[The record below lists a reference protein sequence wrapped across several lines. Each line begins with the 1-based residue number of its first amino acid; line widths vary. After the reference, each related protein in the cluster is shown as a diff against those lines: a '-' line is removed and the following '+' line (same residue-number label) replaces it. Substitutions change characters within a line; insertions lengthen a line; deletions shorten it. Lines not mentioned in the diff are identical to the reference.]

1 MGPFVQVVLGQ
12 IISLFGNAALRF
24 VLPLILLRQTGSA
37 AVYGAATA
45 LALLPALA
53 GTLAG
58 GVLADRCRKARLMV
72 VLDLAAAGLA
82 LGAAASADNLPTVLW
97 APAALCALYALQ
109 GLYQPVVRAS
119 LPLLRTGDRLVQGN
133 AVIQLVD
140 TLDELLGPLLGSVLL
155 GVMGLR
161 PLLVLCGACFAASAL
176 LEWQIRIPGD
186 RPQPRTQGKPDFAA
200 DLRESLTYLYHSR
213 PELLRLAGIMALV
226 NLVEIPAVVVGIP
239 VVIVQYLGQSD
250 AVLGAVQAVLSV
262 GGLAGGALAGRSRH
276 PLSDRQALGLLLG
289 IAGLCAAMGVVLWVP
304 PLACGGVA
312 LCGFGVM
319 AAAMRFN
326 VWFFARLQAV
336 LPQAQLGRVTGCTM
350 ALASLTQPVGQAV
363 YGVLFD
369 VFSAC
374 PAGVLLGAGAL
385 SAVFLTGAMRHTFV
399 RSGTRSSAKAT
410 APDTRGA
417 AIEVPLFTTYSFLLL
432 PGAQEMRRFPGA
444 TRSGL
449 QTQSRVGPHP
459 EIPLLGSSRSPA
471 PTVITFLLLPGAVIL
486 PGAGPRF
493 PAAVTTVIPSSQ
505 ARSTACTSRSSTVF
519 SCSVV
524 PTEIFKM
531 RILSLIRSLHTQ
543 SIAARISCFLPF
555 PLRSRIFT
563 TTNRH
568 PGAAPWY
575 FPPDALP
582 LPPRIPQ
589 TCVPCPL
596 SS

>member
-119 LPLLRTGDRLVQGN
+119 LPLLLAGDRLVQGN

-140 TLDELLGPLLGSVLL
+140 TLDELLGPLLGSALL
-155 GVMGLR
+155 GVMGLG

-239 VVIVQYLGQSD
+239 VVIVQYLG
-250 AVLGAVQAVLSV
+250 
-262 GGLAGGALAGRSRH
+262 
-276 PLSDRQALGLLLG
+276 LLMG

-374 PAGVLLGAGAL
+374 PAGVLLGAGAV
-385 SAVFLTGAMRHTFV
+385 SAVFLTGAMRHETEK
-399 RSGTRSSAKAT
+399 R
-410 APDTRGA
+410 
-417 AIEVPLFTTYSFLLL
+417 
-432 PGAQEMRRFPGA
+432 PG
-444 TRSGL
+444 
-449 QTQSRVGPHP
+449 
-459 EIPLLGSSRSPA
+459 
-471 PTVITFLLLPGAVIL
+471 
-486 PGAGPRF
+486 
-493 PAAVTTVIPSSQ
+493 
-505 ARSTACTSRSSTVF
+505 
-519 SCSVV
+519 
-524 PTEIFKM
+524 
-531 RILSLIRSLHTQ
+531 
-543 SIAARISCFLPF
+543 
-555 PLRSRIFT
+555 
-563 TTNRH
+563 
-568 PGAAPWY
+568 
-575 FPPDALP
+575 
-582 LPPRIPQ
+582 
-589 TCVPCPL
+589 
-596 SS
+596 

>member
-82 LGAAASADNLPTVLW
+82 LGAAASADDLPVVLW

-119 LPLLRTGDRLVQGN
+119 LPLLLAGDRLVQGN

-140 TLDELLGPLLGSVLL
+140 TLDELLG
-155 GVMGLR
+155 

-186 RPQPRTQGKPDFAA
+186 RPQPRTQRKPDFAA

-250 AVLGAVQAVLSV
+250 VVLGAVQAVLSV

-276 PLSDRQALGLLLG
+276 RLSDRQALGLLLG
-289 IAGLCAAMGVVLWVP
+289 IAGLCAAMGAALWVP

-326 VWFFARLQAV
+326 VWFFARLQTV

-363 YGVLFD
+363 YRVLFD

-374 PAGVLLGAGAL
+374 PAGVLLGAGAV
-385 SAVFLTGAMRHTFV
+385 SAVFLTGAMRHETEK
-399 RSGTRSSAKAT
+399 R
-410 APDTRGA
+410 
-417 AIEVPLFTTYSFLLL
+417 
-432 PGAQEMRRFPGA
+432 PG
-444 TRSGL
+444 
-449 QTQSRVGPHP
+449 
-459 EIPLLGSSRSPA
+459 
-471 PTVITFLLLPGAVIL
+471 
-486 PGAGPRF
+486 
-493 PAAVTTVIPSSQ
+493 
-505 ARSTACTSRSSTVF
+505 
-519 SCSVV
+519 
-524 PTEIFKM
+524 
-531 RILSLIRSLHTQ
+531 
-543 SIAARISCFLPF
+543 
-555 PLRSRIFT
+555 
-563 TTNRH
+563 
-568 PGAAPWY
+568 
-575 FPPDALP
+575 
-582 LPPRIPQ
+582 
-589 TCVPCPL
+589 
-596 SS
+596 

>member
-82 LGAAASADNLPTVLW
+82 WGATASADDLPTVLW

-119 LPLLRTGDRLVQGN
+119 LPLLLAGDRLVQGN

-140 TLDELLGPLLGSVLL
+140 TLDELLG
-155 GVMGLR
+155 

-186 RPQPRTQGKPDFAA
+186 RPQPRTQRKPDFAA

-276 PLSDRQALGLLLG
+276 PLSDRQALGLLMG

-304 PLACGGVA
+304 PLAYGGVA

-326 VWFFARLQAV
+326 VWFFARLQTV

-374 PAGVLLGAGAL
+374 PAGVLLGAGAV
-385 SAVFLTGAMRHTFV
+385 SAVFLTGAIRHETEK
-399 RSGTRSSAKAT
+399 R
-410 APDTRGA
+410 
-417 AIEVPLFTTYSFLLL
+417 
-432 PGAQEMRRFPGA
+432 PG
-444 TRSGL
+444 
-449 QTQSRVGPHP
+449 
-459 EIPLLGSSRSPA
+459 
-471 PTVITFLLLPGAVIL
+471 
-486 PGAGPRF
+486 
-493 PAAVTTVIPSSQ
+493 
-505 ARSTACTSRSSTVF
+505 
-519 SCSVV
+519 
-524 PTEIFKM
+524 
-531 RILSLIRSLHTQ
+531 
-543 SIAARISCFLPF
+543 
-555 PLRSRIFT
+555 
-563 TTNRH
+563 
-568 PGAAPWY
+568 
-575 FPPDALP
+575 
-582 LPPRIPQ
+582 
-589 TCVPCPL
+589 
-596 SS
+596 

>member
-58 GVLADRCRKARLMV
+58 GVLADRCCKARLMV

-82 LGAAASADNLPTVLW
+82 LGAAASADDLPVVLW

-119 LPLLRTGDRLVQGN
+119 LPLLLSGDRLVQGN

-140 TLDELLGPLLGSVLL
+140 TLDELLGPLLGSALL
-155 GVMGLR
+155 GVMGLG

-186 RPQPRTQGKPDFAA
+186 RPQPRTQRKPDFAA

-239 VVIVQYLGQSD
+239 VMIVQYLGQSD
-250 AVLGAVQAVLSV
+250 VVLGAVQAVLSV

-312 LCGFGVM
+312 LVWGDGRRYAVQCVVLCPAADG
-319 AAAMRFN
+319 AAAGT
-326 VWFFARLQAV
+326 AGPGDRLYNGAGQPDPAGG
-336 LPQAQLGRVTGCTM
+336 AGRVRGTVRCVFRLSGGRAAGCRCR
-350 ALASLTQPVGQAV
+350 VG
-363 YGVLFD
+363 GVSD
-369 VFSAC
+369 R
-374 PAGVLLGAGAL
+374 
-385 SAVFLTGAMRHTFV
+385 RHT
-399 RSGTRSSAKAT
+399 
-410 APDTRGA
+410 P
-417 AIEVPLFTTYSFLLL
+417 
-432 PGAQEMRRFPGA
+432 
-444 TRSGL
+444 
-449 QTQSRVGPHP
+449 
-459 EIPLLGSSRSPA
+459 
-471 PTVITFLLLPGAVIL
+471 
-486 PGAGPRF
+486 
-493 PAAVTTVIPSSQ
+493 
-505 ARSTACTSRSSTVF
+505 
-519 SCSVV
+519 
-524 PTEIFKM
+524 
-531 RILSLIRSLHTQ
+531 
-543 SIAARISCFLPF
+543 
-555 PLRSRIFT
+555 
-563 TTNRH
+563 
-568 PGAAPWY
+568 
-575 FPPDALP
+575 
-582 LPPRIPQ
+582 
-589 TCVPCPL
+589 
-596 SS
+596 

>member
-82 LGAAASADNLPTVLW
+82 LGAAASADDLPTVLW

-119 LPLLRTGDRLVQGN
+119 LPLLLAGDRLVQGN

-140 TLDELLGPLLGSVLL
+140 TLDELLG
-155 GVMGLR
+155 

-186 RPQPRTQGKPDFAA
+186 RPQPRTQRKPDFAA

-276 PLSDRQALGLLLG
+276 PLSDRQALGLLMG
-289 IAGLCAAMGVVLWVP
+289 IAGLCAAMGAALWVP

-374 PAGVLLGAGAL
+374 PAGVLLGAGAV
-385 SAVFLTGAMRHTFV
+385 SAVFLTGAMRQETEK
-399 RSGTRSSAKAT
+399 R
-410 APDTRGA
+410 
-417 AIEVPLFTTYSFLLL
+417 
-432 PGAQEMRRFPGA
+432 PG
-444 TRSGL
+444 
-449 QTQSRVGPHP
+449 
-459 EIPLLGSSRSPA
+459 
-471 PTVITFLLLPGAVIL
+471 
-486 PGAGPRF
+486 
-493 PAAVTTVIPSSQ
+493 
-505 ARSTACTSRSSTVF
+505 
-519 SCSVV
+519 
-524 PTEIFKM
+524 
-531 RILSLIRSLHTQ
+531 
-543 SIAARISCFLPF
+543 
-555 PLRSRIFT
+555 
-563 TTNRH
+563 
-568 PGAAPWY
+568 
-575 FPPDALP
+575 
-582 LPPRIPQ
+582 
-589 TCVPCPL
+589 
-596 SS
+596 

>member
-140 TLDELLGPLLGSVLL
+140 TLDELLGPLL
-155 GVMGLR
+155 
-161 PLLVLCGACFAASAL
+161 VLCGACFAASAL

-200 DLRESLTYLYHSR
+200 DLRESLTDLYHSR

-326 VWFFARLQAV
+326 VWFFARLQTV

-374 PAGVLLGAGAL
+374 PAGVLLGAGAV
-385 SAVFLTGAMRHTFV
+385 SAVFLTGAMRHETEK
-399 RSGTRSSAKAT
+399 R
-410 APDTRGA
+410 
-417 AIEVPLFTTYSFLLL
+417 
-432 PGAQEMRRFPGA
+432 PG
-444 TRSGL
+444 
-449 QTQSRVGPHP
+449 
-459 EIPLLGSSRSPA
+459 
-471 PTVITFLLLPGAVIL
+471 
-486 PGAGPRF
+486 
-493 PAAVTTVIPSSQ
+493 
-505 ARSTACTSRSSTVF
+505 
-519 SCSVV
+519 
-524 PTEIFKM
+524 
-531 RILSLIRSLHTQ
+531 
-543 SIAARISCFLPF
+543 
-555 PLRSRIFT
+555 
-563 TTNRH
+563 
-568 PGAAPWY
+568 
-575 FPPDALP
+575 
-582 LPPRIPQ
+582 
-589 TCVPCPL
+589 
-596 SS
+596 

>member
-82 LGAAASADNLPTVLW
+82 LGAAASADDLPTVLW

-119 LPLLRTGDRLVQGN
+119 LPLLLAGDRLVQGN

-140 TLDELLGPLLGSVLL
+140 TLDELLGPLLGSALL
-155 GVMGLR
+155 GVMGLG

-186 RPQPRTQGKPDFAA
+186 RPQPRTQRKPDFAA
-200 DLRESLTYLYHSR
+200 DLRESLIYLYHSR

-250 AVLGAVQAVLSV
+250 VVLGAVQAVLSV

-289 IAGLCAAMGVVLWVP
+289 IAGLCAAMGARALGTTACLRRGGPVRVWGDGRRHAVQCVVLCP
-304 PLACGGVA
+304 AAGG
-312 LCGFGVM
+312 
-319 AAAMRFN
+319 AAAGT
-326 VWFFARLQAV
+326 AGPGDRLYNGA
-336 LPQAQLGRVTGCTM
+336 G
-350 ALASLTQPVGQAV
+350 QP
-363 YGVLFD
+363 D
-369 VFSAC
+369 
-374 PAGVLLGAGAL
+374 PAGRAGCVRGTVRCVFRL
-385 SAVFLTGAMRHTFV
+385 SGRACCW
-399 RSGTRSSAKAT
+399 
-410 APDTRGA
+410 
-417 AIEVPLFTTYSFLLL
+417 
-432 PGAQEMRRFPGA
+432 
-444 TRSGL
+444 
-449 QTQSRVGPHP
+449 GP
-459 EIPLLGSSRSPA
+459 
-471 PTVITFLLLPGAVIL
+471 
-486 PGAGPRF
+486 
-493 PAAVTTVIPSSQ
+493 
-505 ARSTACTSRSSTVF
+505 
-519 SCSVV
+519 
-524 PTEIFKM
+524 
-531 RILSLIRSLHTQ
+531 
-543 SIAARISCFLPF
+543 
-555 PLRSRIFT
+555 
-563 TTNRH
+563 
-568 PGAAPWY
+568 
-575 FPPDALP
+575 
-582 LPPRIPQ
+582 
-589 TCVPCPL
+589 VPCRRCF
-596 SS
+596 

>member
-1 MGPFVQVVLGQ
+1 MGPFVQVVLGR

-119 LPLLRTGDRLVQGN
+119 LPLLLAGDRLVQGN

-140 TLDELLGPLLGSVLL
+140 TLDELLG
-155 GVMGLR
+155 

-186 RPQPRTQGKPDFAA
+186 RPQPRTQRKPDFAA

-250 AVLGAVQAVLSV
+250 VVLGAVQAVLSV

-289 IAGLCAAMGVVLWVP
+289 IAGLCAAMGAALWVP

-385 SAVFLTGAMRHTFV
+385 SAAFLTGAIRHETEK
-399 RSGTRSSAKAT
+399 R
-410 APDTRGA
+410 
-417 AIEVPLFTTYSFLLL
+417 
-432 PGAQEMRRFPGA
+432 PG
-444 TRSGL
+444 
-449 QTQSRVGPHP
+449 
-459 EIPLLGSSRSPA
+459 
-471 PTVITFLLLPGAVIL
+471 
-486 PGAGPRF
+486 
-493 PAAVTTVIPSSQ
+493 
-505 ARSTACTSRSSTVF
+505 
-519 SCSVV
+519 
-524 PTEIFKM
+524 
-531 RILSLIRSLHTQ
+531 
-543 SIAARISCFLPF
+543 
-555 PLRSRIFT
+555 
-563 TTNRH
+563 
-568 PGAAPWY
+568 
-575 FPPDALP
+575 
-582 LPPRIPQ
+582 
-589 TCVPCPL
+589 
-596 SS
+596 

>member
-58 GVLADRCRKARLMV
+58 GVLADRCRKARLMAA
-72 VLDLAAAGLA
+72 LDLAAAGLA
-82 LGAAASADNLPTVLW
+82 LGAAASADNLPIVLW

-140 TLDELLGPLLGSVLL
+140 TLDELLGPLL
-155 GVMGLR
+155 
-161 PLLVLCGACFAASAL
+161 VLCGACFAASAL

-200 DLRESLTYLYHSR
+200 DLRESLTYLYHSQ
-213 PELLRLAGIMALV
+213 PGLLRLAGIMALV

-374 PAGVLLGAGAL
+374 PAGVLLGAGAVSAAFL
-385 SAVFLTGAMRHTFV
+385 SGAMRHETEK
-399 RSGTRSSAKAT
+399 R
-410 APDTRGA
+410 
-417 AIEVPLFTTYSFLLL
+417 
-432 PGAQEMRRFPGA
+432 PG
-444 TRSGL
+444 
-449 QTQSRVGPHP
+449 
-459 EIPLLGSSRSPA
+459 
-471 PTVITFLLLPGAVIL
+471 
-486 PGAGPRF
+486 
-493 PAAVTTVIPSSQ
+493 
-505 ARSTACTSRSSTVF
+505 
-519 SCSVV
+519 
-524 PTEIFKM
+524 
-531 RILSLIRSLHTQ
+531 
-543 SIAARISCFLPF
+543 
-555 PLRSRIFT
+555 
-563 TTNRH
+563 
-568 PGAAPWY
+568 
-575 FPPDALP
+575 
-582 LPPRIPQ
+582 
-589 TCVPCPL
+589 
-596 SS
+596 

>member
-119 LPLLRTGDRLVQGN
+119 LPLLLAGDRLVQGN

-140 TLDELLGPLLGSVLL
+140 TLDELLG
-155 GVMGLR
+155 

-186 RPQPRTQGKPDFAA
+186 RPQPRTQRKPDFAA

-250 AVLGAVQAVLSV
+250 VVLGAVQAVLSV

-326 VWFFARLQAV
+326 VWFFARLQTV

-350 ALASLTQPVGQAV
+350 ALASLTQPVGQAG

-385 SAVFLTGAMRHTFV
+385 SAVFLTGAMRHETEK
-399 RSGTRSSAKAT
+399 R
-410 APDTRGA
+410 
-417 AIEVPLFTTYSFLLL
+417 
-432 PGAQEMRRFPGA
+432 PG
-444 TRSGL
+444 
-449 QTQSRVGPHP
+449 
-459 EIPLLGSSRSPA
+459 
-471 PTVITFLLLPGAVIL
+471 
-486 PGAGPRF
+486 
-493 PAAVTTVIPSSQ
+493 
-505 ARSTACTSRSSTVF
+505 
-519 SCSVV
+519 
-524 PTEIFKM
+524 
-531 RILSLIRSLHTQ
+531 
-543 SIAARISCFLPF
+543 
-555 PLRSRIFT
+555 
-563 TTNRH
+563 
-568 PGAAPWY
+568 
-575 FPPDALP
+575 
-582 LPPRIPQ
+582 
-589 TCVPCPL
+589 
-596 SS
+596 

>member
-289 IAGLCAAMGVVLWVP
+289 
-304 PLACGGVA
+304 
-312 LCGFGVM
+312 
-319 AAAMRFN
+319 
-326 VWFFARLQAV
+326 
-336 LPQAQLGRVTGCTM
+336 
-350 ALASLTQPVGQAV
+350 
-363 YGVLFD
+363 
-369 VFSAC
+369 
-374 PAGVLLGAGAL
+374 
-385 SAVFLTGAMRHTFV
+385 
-399 RSGTRSSAKAT
+399 T
-410 APDTRGA
+410 A
-417 AIEVPLFTTYSFLLL
+417 IS
-432 PGAQEMRRFPGA
+432 
-444 TRSGL
+444 
-449 QTQSRVGPHP
+449 
-459 EIPLLGSSRSPA
+459 SSRS
-471 PTVITFLLLPGAVIL
+471 
-486 PGAGPRF
+486 
-493 PAAVTTVIPSSQ
+493 
-505 ARSTACTSRSSTVF
+505 
-519 SCSVV
+519 
-524 PTEIFKM
+524 
-531 RILSLIRSLHTQ
+531 
-543 SIAARISCFLPF
+543 
-555 PLRSRIFT
+555 
-563 TTNRH
+563 
-568 PGAAPWY
+568 
-575 FPPDALP
+575 DALLTP
-582 LPPRIPQ
+582 LEEPALDGLINTGYANRFSMRATTSSIFSSSLRMTSSYAAWRTPVWSTICFVY
-589 TCVPCPL
+589 TL
-596 SS
+596 SIETLDASTPHPTYGIFASSKMP

>member
-82 LGAAASADNLPTVLW
+82 LGAAASADNLPVVLW

-119 LPLLRTGDRLVQGN
+119 LPLLLAGDRLVQGN

-140 TLDELLGPLLGSVLL
+140 TLDELLGPLLGSALL
-155 GVMGLR
+155 GVMG
-161 PLLVLCGACFAASAL
+161 LCGACFAASAL

-186 RPQPRTQGKPDFAA
+186 RPQPRTQRKPDFAA

-250 AVLGAVQAVLSV
+250 VVLGAVQAVLSV

-289 IAGLCAAMGVVLWVP
+289 IAGLCAVMGVVLRVP

-374 PAGVLLGAGAL
+374 PAGVLLGAGAV
-385 SAVFLTGAMRHTFV
+385 SAVFLTGAMRHETEK
-399 RSGTRSSAKAT
+399 R
-410 APDTRGA
+410 
-417 AIEVPLFTTYSFLLL
+417 
-432 PGAQEMRRFPGA
+432 PG
-444 TRSGL
+444 
-449 QTQSRVGPHP
+449 
-459 EIPLLGSSRSPA
+459 
-471 PTVITFLLLPGAVIL
+471 
-486 PGAGPRF
+486 
-493 PAAVTTVIPSSQ
+493 
-505 ARSTACTSRSSTVF
+505 
-519 SCSVV
+519 
-524 PTEIFKM
+524 
-531 RILSLIRSLHTQ
+531 
-543 SIAARISCFLPF
+543 
-555 PLRSRIFT
+555 
-563 TTNRH
+563 
-568 PGAAPWY
+568 
-575 FPPDALP
+575 
-582 LPPRIPQ
+582 
-589 TCVPCPL
+589 
-596 SS
+596 

>member
-58 GVLADRCRKARLMV
+58 GVLADRCRKARLIV

-82 LGAAASADNLPTVLW
+82 LGAAASADNLPIVLW

-109 GLYQPVVRAS
+109 GLYQPVVR
-119 LPLLRTGDRLVQGN
+119 
-133 AVIQLVD
+133 
-140 TLDELLGPLLGSVLL
+140 
-155 GVMGLR
+155 
-161 PLLVLCGACFAASAL
+161 ACFAASAL

-186 RPQPRTQGKPDFAA
+186 RPQPRTQRKPDFAA

-250 AVLGAVQAVLSV
+250 VVLGAVQAVLSV

-326 VWFFARLQAV
+326 VWFFARLQTV

-374 PAGVLLGAGAL
+374 PAGVLLGAGAV
-385 SAVFLTGAMRHTFV
+385 SAVFLTGAMRQETEK
-399 RSGTRSSAKAT
+399 R
-410 APDTRGA
+410 
-417 AIEVPLFTTYSFLLL
+417 
-432 PGAQEMRRFPGA
+432 PG
-444 TRSGL
+444 
-449 QTQSRVGPHP
+449 
-459 EIPLLGSSRSPA
+459 
-471 PTVITFLLLPGAVIL
+471 
-486 PGAGPRF
+486 
-493 PAAVTTVIPSSQ
+493 
-505 ARSTACTSRSSTVF
+505 
-519 SCSVV
+519 
-524 PTEIFKM
+524 
-531 RILSLIRSLHTQ
+531 
-543 SIAARISCFLPF
+543 
-555 PLRSRIFT
+555 
-563 TTNRH
+563 
-568 PGAAPWY
+568 
-575 FPPDALP
+575 
-582 LPPRIPQ
+582 
-589 TCVPCPL
+589 
-596 SS
+596 

>member
-119 LPLLRTGDRLVQGN
+119 LPLLLAGDRLVQGN

-140 TLDELLGPLLGSVLL
+140 TLDELLGPLL
-155 GVMGLR
+155 
-161 PLLVLCGACFAASAL
+161 VLCGACFTASAL

-186 RPQPRTQGKPDFAA
+186 RPQPRTQRKPDFAA

-250 AVLGAVQAVLSV
+250 VVLGAVQAVLSV

-374 PAGVLLGAGAL
+374 PAGVLLGAGAVSAAFL
-385 SAVFLTGAMRHTFV
+385 SGAMRHETEK
-399 RSGTRSSAKAT
+399 R
-410 APDTRGA
+410 
-417 AIEVPLFTTYSFLLL
+417 
-432 PGAQEMRRFPGA
+432 PG
-444 TRSGL
+444 
-449 QTQSRVGPHP
+449 
-459 EIPLLGSSRSPA
+459 
-471 PTVITFLLLPGAVIL
+471 
-486 PGAGPRF
+486 
-493 PAAVTTVIPSSQ
+493 
-505 ARSTACTSRSSTVF
+505 
-519 SCSVV
+519 
-524 PTEIFKM
+524 
-531 RILSLIRSLHTQ
+531 
-543 SIAARISCFLPF
+543 
-555 PLRSRIFT
+555 
-563 TTNRH
+563 
-568 PGAAPWY
+568 
-575 FPPDALP
+575 
-582 LPPRIPQ
+582 
-589 TCVPCPL
+589 
-596 SS
+596 

>member
-82 LGAAASADNLPTVLW
+82 WGAAASADDLPTVLW

-119 LPLLRTGDRLVQGN
+119 LPLLLAGDRLVQGT

-140 TLDELLGPLLGSVLL
+140 TLDELLG
-155 GVMGLR
+155 

-186 RPQPRTQGKPDFAA
+186 RPQPRTQRKPDFAA

-250 AVLGAVQAVLSV
+250 VVLGAVQAVLSV

-326 VWFFARLQAV
+326 VWFFARLQTV

-350 ALASLTQPVGQAV
+350 VLASLTQPVGQAV

-374 PAGVLLGAGAL
+374 PAGVLLGAGAV
-385 SAVFLTGAMRHTFV
+385 SAVFLTGAMRHETEK
-399 RSGTRSSAKAT
+399 R
-410 APDTRGA
+410 
-417 AIEVPLFTTYSFLLL
+417 
-432 PGAQEMRRFPGA
+432 PG
-444 TRSGL
+444 
-449 QTQSRVGPHP
+449 
-459 EIPLLGSSRSPA
+459 
-471 PTVITFLLLPGAVIL
+471 
-486 PGAGPRF
+486 
-493 PAAVTTVIPSSQ
+493 
-505 ARSTACTSRSSTVF
+505 
-519 SCSVV
+519 
-524 PTEIFKM
+524 
-531 RILSLIRSLHTQ
+531 
-543 SIAARISCFLPF
+543 
-555 PLRSRIFT
+555 
-563 TTNRH
+563 
-568 PGAAPWY
+568 
-575 FPPDALP
+575 
-582 LPPRIPQ
+582 
-589 TCVPCPL
+589 
-596 SS
+596 